1 MTARGERGS
10 TPRTA
15 WATALAVGAVLVA
28 GAALAASALV
38 STDGGEAA
46 PGGEAGLMSASGPV
60 SDASGPVSDAY
71 APLADAYAPLAPPQ
85 QFDEIPYDGRF
96 TFLRVYFESGGGG
109 LRGFGGRG
117 GRGEP
122 PWAHDYPRAETNFAK
137 ILSETTMM
145 TPYMGGSRVLPMDD
159 PEIFKYPVIYMVEVG
174 YWRPSDA
181 EVAALGA
188 YLEKGGFLIVD
199 DFRDRQ
205 IYPFLE
211 VLQRAI
217 PGIQPL
223 EMPTDH
229 EIFDAFFR
237 IEDPYALIPPYG
249 RSRPVYLGLFE
260 NNDTNGRLM
269 AILNYNNDIAE
280 YWEFSDRGYYPI
292 DLNNDAFKFGVNYV
306 VYAMTH

>member
-1 MTARGERGS
+1 MGWAAAAVVGS
-10 TPRTA
+10 S
-15 WATALAVGAVLVA
+15 GAGILVWS
-28 GAALAASALV
+28 G
-38 STDGGEAA
+38 DA
-46 PGGEAGLMSASGPV
+46 PGPGSEMEGMPAGT
-60 SDASGPVSDAY
+60 
-71 APLADAYAPLAPPQ
+71 PPQ
-85 QFDEIPYDGRF
+85 QQFEEVPYDGRF
-96 TFLRVYFESGGGG
+96 TFLRVYFETGGGG
-109 LRGFGGRG
+109 LRGGFFGGRG

-137 ILSETTMM
+137 ILAETTTM

-174 YWRPSDA
+174 YWRPSDG
-181 EVAALGA
+181 EIEALGA
-188 YLEKGGFLIVD
+188 YLQKGGFLIVD

-205 IYPFLE
+205 IYPFVD
-211 VLQRAI
+211 VLQRAL
-217 PGIQPL
+217 PGIRPL

-260 NNDTNGRLM
+260 NNDPDGRLM

-292 DLNNDAFKFGVNYV
+292 DLNNDAFKFGVNYI

>member
-1 MTARGERGS
+1 VRRWASPGS
-10 TPRTA
+10 GAATRTG
-15 WATALAVGAVLVA
+15 VSIGAVLLTA
-28 GAALAASALV
+28 GVLALAAGSSLWDDSPPDERSSAEHRGPEAGFEARSALPSV
-38 STDGGEAA
+38 A
-46 PGGEAGLMSASGPV
+46 PRTQE
-60 SDASGPVSDAY
+60 
-71 APLADAYAPLAPPQ
+71 
-85 QFDEIPYDGRF
+85 FDDVAYDGRF

-109 LRGFGGRG
+109 LRGGFFGGRG

-145 TPYMGGSRVLPMDD
+145 DPYMGGSRVLPMDHPD
-159 PEIFKYPVIYMVEVG
+159 IFKYPVIYMVEVG
-174 YWRPSDA
+174 YWVPSDE
-181 EVAALGA
+181 EVEALGA

-205 IYPFLE
+205 IYSFID
-211 VLQRAI
+211 VIQRAV
-217 PGIQPL
+217 PGLQPL
-223 EMPTDH
+223 EMPIDH

-249 RSRPVYLGLFE
+249 RSRPLYLGLFE
-260 NNDTNGRLM
+260 NNDPDGRLM

-292 DLNNDAFKFGVNYV
+292 DLNNDAFKFGVNYI